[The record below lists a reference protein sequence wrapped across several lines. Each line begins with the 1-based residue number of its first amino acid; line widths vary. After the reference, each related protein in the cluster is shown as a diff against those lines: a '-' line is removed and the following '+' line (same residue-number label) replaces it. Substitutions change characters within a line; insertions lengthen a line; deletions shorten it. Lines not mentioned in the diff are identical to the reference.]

1 MWRGFQVSLEFV
13 TILLLLYFYFFG
25 HEACGTLV
33 PWPGIQPI
41 APSLGGEVLTAEPP
55 GKSQWAWAPLH
66 VFSGHLDPSLEK
78 CQFKPFFLAQ
88 LLFLP

>member
-1 MWRGFQVSLEFV
+1 MTQEVEYFFFSLVFFFFFLSEPFLKSFLEFV

-33 PWPGIQPI
+33 PQPGIQPT

-55 GKSQWAWAPLH
+55 GKSH
-66 VFSGHLDPSLEK
+66 
-78 CQFKPFFLAQ
+78 
-88 LLFLP
+88 